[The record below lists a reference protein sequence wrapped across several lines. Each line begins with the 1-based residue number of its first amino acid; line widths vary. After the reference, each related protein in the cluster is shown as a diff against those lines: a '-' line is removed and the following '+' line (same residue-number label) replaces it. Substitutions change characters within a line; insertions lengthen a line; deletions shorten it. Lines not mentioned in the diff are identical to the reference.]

1 MHDFAGRGVRQ
12 GINDV
17 VDARPLVRGQ
27 HGTVRAVL
35 LQLLNGE
42 GGIARHNICR
52 NDFAAQLVRRTDNG
66 ALCDLGMVVQHGLD
80 LRRIDVLAGGN
91 DHIVLAAA
99 HGDELVL
106 VPCADIAGV
115 QKALV
120 ELLFGHFRVIIV
132 TKCALCR
139 RGNDNLALGH
149 VVVRDQIVR
158 LGMGAVLAQLYD
170 ADLVIRTR
178 AAGRACVIRQVE
190 RAQKCVPE
198 GFRRAVAVENVR
210 REQLHVLLACAL
222 FKRRAHGDNAAQ
234 RGQVVR
240 GALLRAGEHGND
252 GRYTD
257 QERNVVLRG
266 IFQAALRCKIA
277 QNDNFTARIEG
288 RARAAGVDAAA
299 VEPRGHVHRAVGRTE
314 REVHHNV
321 MRGKHLVDIV
331 DRHALR
337 TVGCAGS
344 VQTGGLVVDVRVE
357 VDRRVVLRLIGNVI
371 RIAHLT
377 GRYGIIRADNDLDSR
392 LALAQVERT
401 AGQLAEL
408 GVVDESFGRAV
419 INDECNLACALPVV
433 DRTRDRTNLVRRQIA
448 ENKLRR
454 IEQGEHDNIV
464 LADAV
469 RAQRL
474 RQTVGF
480 GVQFA
485 VGPAAAGMR
494 VKECRSAAETRN
506 IAQKTVQIG
515 ETGFKCVAE
524 HGNIIGVFVT
534 QGITS

>member
-1 MHDFAGRGVRQ
+1 M
-12 GINDV
+12 
-17 VDARPLVRGQ
+17 
-27 HGTVRAVL
+27 
-35 LQLLNGE
+35 
-42 GGIARHNICR
+42 
-52 NDFAAQLVRRTDNG
+52 
-66 ALCDLGMVVQHGLD
+66 
-80 LRRIDVLAGGN
+80 
-91 DHIVLAAA
+91 
-99 HGDELVL
+99 
-106 VPCADIAGV
+106 
-115 QKALV
+115 
-120 ELLFGHFRVIIV
+120 
-132 TKCALCR
+132 
-139 RGNDNLALGH
+139 
-149 VVVRDQIVR
+149 
-158 LGMGAVLAQLYD
+158 
-170 ADLVIRTR
+170 
-178 AAGRACVIRQVE
+178 
-190 RAQKCVPE
+190 
-198 GFRRAVAVENVR
+198 
-210 REQLHVLLACAL
+210 
-222 FKRRAHGDNAAQ
+222 
-234 RGQVVR
+234 R
-240 GALLRAGEHGND
+240 GALLRAGEHGDD

-257 QERNVVLRG
+257 EERDFVLLC

-277 QNDNFTARIEG
+277 QNNNFATRIEG

-331 DRHALR
+331 ERHALR

-344 VQTGGLVVDVRVE
+344 VQTGGLVVDMRVE

-371 RIAHLT
+371 RIVHLT
-377 GRYGIIRADNDLDSR
+377 GRYG
-392 LALAQVERT
+392 
-401 AGQLAEL
+401 
-408 GVVDESFGRAV
+408 
-419 INDECNLACALPVV
+419 INDECNLACTLPVV

-469 RAQRL
+469 RAQRM

-485 VGPAAAGMR
+485 VGPAAAGTR
-494 VKECRSAAETRN
+494 IKERRSAAETRN